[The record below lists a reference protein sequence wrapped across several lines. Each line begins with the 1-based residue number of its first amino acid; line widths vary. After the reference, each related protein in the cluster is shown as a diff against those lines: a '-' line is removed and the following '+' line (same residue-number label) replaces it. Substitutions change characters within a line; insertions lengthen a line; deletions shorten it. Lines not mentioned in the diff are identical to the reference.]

1 MPIPS
6 PLNGRRPL
14 VWALT
19 PYLIR
24 DRKLVGE
31 SYDNDQTKVEV
42 ATAFHEL
49 GVPWLW
55 QPVVPECIGEVLAQI
70 AKCRET
76 SDIVIFN
83 FCDGDDING
92 YPGLALLRAL
102 EASGI
107 PFTGAGAAF
116 YEISTSKILIK
127 EALLRAGVATAP
139 FAVLPHTGPVDGLC
153 ERMGAP
159 LFLKPAT
166 SAAGWGLTLRS
177 VVHTDAEIE
186 ACRAELL
193 SGEMAQY
200 FTHDTLFVEKFLRGP
215 EFTVFVGGY
224 YDRPGELWT
233 LPPTERVFDPAI
245 PPEQRILCNERL
257 GRPFYHYEA
266 APPELTGALT
276 ELARRAFVA
285 VQGSSYG
292 RVDIRMDCAAGALY
306 VLEVNA
312 NPGISGDEEV
322 VSVGRMLALAN
333 MTFADLLAVIL
344 AQTISATPTPGRL

>member
-1 MPIPS
+1 MDPDA
-6 PLNGRRPL
+6 LNGRRPL
-14 VWALT
+14 IWALT
-19 PYLIR
+19 PYLVR

-31 SYDNDQTKVEV
+31 SYDNEQTKIEV
-42 ATAFHEL
+42 ATAFHQL
-49 GVPWLW
+49 GLPWIW
-55 QPVVPECIGEVLAQI
+55 QPVVPDCIGEVLAQI
-70 AKCRET
+70 AKSREKT
-76 SDIVIFN
+76 DAVIFN

-102 EASGI
+102 EASAI
-107 PFTGAGAAF
+107 PFTGARARF
-116 YEISTSKILIK
+116 YEISTSKVLIK
-127 EALLRAGVATAP
+127 EALLRAGVPTAP
-139 FAVLPHTGPVDGLC
+139 FEILPHTGAVDGIC
-153 ERMGAP
+153 DRMGAP

-177 VVHTDAEIE
+177 VVHTDAEIA
-186 ACRAELL
+186 ACRDELL

-257 GRPFYHYEA
+257 GRPFYHYEP
-266 APPELTGALT
+266 APPALSDALI
-276 ELARRAFVA
+276 ELAKSAFCA
-285 VQGSSYG
+285 VEGTSYG
-292 RVDIRMDCAAGALY
+292 RVDIRMDCPAGQLY

-333 MTFADLLAVIL
+333 MTFAGLLAAIL
-344 AQTISATPTPGRL
+344 GQTLEQAARG

>member
-1 MPIPS
+1 MP
-6 PLNGRRPL
+6 PL

-24 DRKLVGE
+24 DGKLVGE
-31 SYDNDQTKVEV
+31 SYDNEQTKAEV
-42 ATAFHEL
+42 AAAFHTL
-49 GVPWLW
+49 GIPWIW

-70 AKCRET
+70 AKYREKHDT
-76 SDIVIFN
+76 IVFN

-92 YPGLALLRAL
+92 YPGLSLLRAL
-102 EASGI
+102 EVSGI
-107 PFTGAGAAF
+107 PFTGARANF

-127 EALLRAGVATAP
+127 NALQTAGVPTAP
-139 FAVLPHTGPVDGLC
+139 FTILPQSGPIQGICD
-153 ERMGAP
+153 RMGAP

-193 SGEMAQY
+193 SGEFAQY
-200 FTHDTLFVEKFLRGP
+200 FLHDTLFVEKFIRGP

-224 YDRPGELWT
+224 HDNPEGLWT
-233 LPPTERVFDPAI
+233 LPPTERVFAHDI

-266 APPELTGALT
+266 APPELAGALID
-276 ELARRAFVA
+276 LAKAAFCA
-285 VQGSSYG
+285 VQGTSYG
-292 RVDIRMDCAAGALY
+292 RVDIRLDCAEGTLY

-322 VSVGRMLALAN
+322 VSVGRMLDLAN
-333 MTFADLLAVIL
+333 MTFAGLLGKIISQITDL
-344 AQTISATPTPGRL
+344 S